1 MQISSRPLQQAK
13 GNKLAVSDINRF
25 ITAKSKAYLIVLRDL
40 FNAWNQRARQRRAL
54 AQLST
59 YQLKDIGI
67 TRSDAINEASKPFW
81 KP

>member
-1 MQISSRPLQQAK
+1 MQISSSLLQQTK
-13 GNKLAVSDINRF
+13 RNKLAISGINRF
-25 ITAKSKAYLIVLRDL
+25 IAATSKAYLIILRDL